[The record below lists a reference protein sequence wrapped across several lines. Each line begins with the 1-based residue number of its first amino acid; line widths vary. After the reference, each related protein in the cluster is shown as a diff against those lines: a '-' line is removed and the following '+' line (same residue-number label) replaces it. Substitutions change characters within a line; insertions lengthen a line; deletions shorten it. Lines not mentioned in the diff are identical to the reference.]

1 MGAPNHVNFVRRRI
15 GLTGGI
21 ATGKSTVADY
31 LRDRYQLP
39 ILDADRYAR
48 EVVAVG
54 SPVLQVI
61 RDRYGASILLAD
73 GQLDRQKFGSI
84 IFADPAE
91 RQWLEQQTHPA
102 IRACFER
109 DLAQLESD
117 PIVVLVI
124 PLLFEAGL
132 QDWVEQIWVVAC
144 PLEQQRDRLIHRD
157 RLTPAAAEQRL
168 AAQWPIAQKCE
179 HADIVIDNSRD
190 RTFTFQQVDQAI
202 EKVVVAEN

>member
-1 MGAPNHVNFVRRRI
+1 MGAPNYLNPTQRRI

-54 SPVLQVI
+54 SPVLQAI

-73 GQLDRQKFGSI
+73 GQLDRQKLGSI

-109 DLAQLESD
+109 DLAQLPAETT
-117 PIVVLVI
+117 VVLVI

-132 QDWVEQIWVVAC
+132 QSWVQEIWVVAC
-144 PLEQQRDRLIHRD
+144 PPEQQRDRLIQRD
-157 RLTPAAAEQRL
+157 RLSLTAAEQRL
-168 AAQWPIAQKCE
+168 AAQWPLTQKCE
-179 HADIVIDNSRD
+179 QADIVIDNSRD
-190 RTFTFQQVDQAI
+190 RAFTFQQVDQAI
-202 EKVVVAEN
+202 ARMVIEPN

>member
-1 MGAPNHVNFVRRRI
+1 MGAPNNLNPAQRRI

-54 SPVLQVI
+54 SPVLQAI

-73 GQLDRQKFGSI
+73 GQLDRQKLGAI

-109 DLAQLESD
+109 DLAQLPAEAT
-117 PIVVLVI
+117 VVLVI

-132 QDWVEQIWVVAC
+132 QSWVQEIWVVAC
-144 PLEQQRDRLIHRD
+144 PPEQQRDRLIQRD
-157 RLTPAAAEQRL
+157 RLSLTAAEQRL
-168 AAQWPIAQKCE
+168 AAQWPLTQKCE
-179 HADIVIDNSRD
+179 LADIVIDNSRD
-190 RTFTFQQVDQAI
+190 RTFTFQQVDQVLGILGNA
-202 EKVVVAEN
+202 

>member
-1 MGAPNHVNFVRRRI
+1 MGAPNHLNPAQRRI

-54 SPVLQVI
+54 SPVLQSI

-73 GQLDRQKFGSI
+73 GQLDRQKLGAI
-84 IFADPAE
+84 IFADPTE

-109 DLAQLESD
+109 DLAQLPAEAT
-117 PIVVLVI
+117 VVLVI

-132 QDWVEQIWVVAC
+132 QSWVQEIWVVAC
-144 PLEQQRDRLIHRD
+144 PPEQQCDRLIHRD
-157 RLTPAAAEQRL
+157 RLPVTEAEQRL
-168 AAQWPIAQKCE
+168 AAQWPLTQKCE
-179 HADIVIDNSRD
+179 QADIVIDNSRD
-190 RTFTFQQVDQAI
+190 RAFTFQQVDQALERSFSQI
-202 EKVVVAEN
+202 